1 MSLLTLTDPPTQSD
15 FLKTL
20 ATSLRELRLLES
32 SRKVQAHIPAVPD
45 ESSGSD
51 DDEYRCPKRPSKR
64 RKTLP

>member
-1 MSLLTLTDPPTQSD
+1 MSLSTLNDPPSQSD

-20 ATSLRELRLLES
+20 TTNLRELRLES
-32 SRKVQAHIPAVPD
+32 AKKVQAHIPAVPD

-64 RKTLP
+64 RKTLF

>member
-1 MSLLTLTDPPTQSD
+1 MLNDPSSQSD
-15 FLKTL
+15 FLKSLT
-20 ATSLRELRLLES
+20 TNLRELRQLES
-32 SRKVQAHIPAVPD
+32 ERKVHAHIPAVAD